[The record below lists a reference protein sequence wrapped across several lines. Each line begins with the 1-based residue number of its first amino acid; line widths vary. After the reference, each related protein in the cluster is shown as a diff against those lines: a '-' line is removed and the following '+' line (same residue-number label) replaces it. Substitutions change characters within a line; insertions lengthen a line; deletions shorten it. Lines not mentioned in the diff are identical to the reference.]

1 MHGRALRALAKEGG
15 DETSRARVRAAATT
29 LVAAIEARDPELM
42 DRSDELSD
50 ALLDLI

>member
-15 DETSRARVRAAATT
+15 EEATRAQVSTAAATL
-29 LVAAIEARDPELM
+29 LVAIEARAPELM